1 MEMFV
6 PSLEET
12 WYRIL
17 IYVCALG
24 CRFSSK
30 SQRAMSF
37 HMTKFTADSDQD
49 TPGIALSHCE
59 TSRDSLTG
67 AGP

>member
-6 PSLEET
+6 RSLEET

-30 SQRAMSF
+30 SKRAMSF
-37 HMTKFTADSDQD
+37 HMTNFTPDSDWD
-49 TPGIALSHCE
+49 TPGIALSRCE